1 MELGAER
8 MMTCLSWCA
17 FAPEGVSMFQVVVQ
31 SVLRRLKSVQ
41 QQLPPP
47 PVGDQGPR
55 KPERA
60 GLILVLVLV
69 FSILT
74 VVLFTR

>member
-1 MELGAER
+1 
-8 MMTCLSWCA
+8 
-17 FAPEGVSMFQVVVQ
+17 MFQVVVQ

-41 QQLPPP
+41 QQLPP

>member
-1 MELGAER
+1 
-8 MMTCLSWCA
+8 
-17 FAPEGVSMFQVVVQ
+17 MFQVVVQ
-31 SVLRRLKSVQ
+31 SALRRLKSVQ
-41 QQLPPP
+41 QHLPPP
-47 PVGDQGPR
+47 PSGDQGPR

-60 GLILVLVLV
+60 GLILVLVVV